1 MSLVVIGMAAVV
13 FALQRHLLTTS
24 AVVFTLVLLI
34 PSLVVDLMVL
44 FGPRTSSHEDPL
56 ASRYRTRRGPD
67 RYR

>member
-1 MSLVVIGMAAVV
+1 MAAVV

-44 FGPRTSSHEDPL
+44 FGPKVSSQEDPL
-56 ASRYRTRRGPD
+56 SSRYRTRRGHD
-67 RYR
+67 